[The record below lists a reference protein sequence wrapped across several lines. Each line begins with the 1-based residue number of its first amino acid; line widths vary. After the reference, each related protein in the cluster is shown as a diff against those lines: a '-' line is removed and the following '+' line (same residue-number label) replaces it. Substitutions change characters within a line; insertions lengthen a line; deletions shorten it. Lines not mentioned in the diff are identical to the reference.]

1 MTKVAFC
8 DDELSM
14 LNDIQVLLDEYR
26 VKQNQEIE
34 YTAFRSPLEL
44 LAVIERGIRFD
55 VLFLDVLMP
64 GENGIDTAAEIRHY
78 DSNIKII
85 FLTSSAEFAVQSYA
99 VNAFFYQ
106 LKPIHTESFFRVMD
120 SVLDEYRVKQN
131 REVEYTAFRSP
142 FELLAV
148 IERGIRFD
156 VLLLD
161 VLMPGEN
168 GIDTAAEIRHYD
180 SNAKIIFLTSSAE
193 FAVQSYAVNAFFY
206 QLKPV
211 HTESFFRV
219 MDSVLEECEKEHT
232 SSLILRCKSG
242 ITRVELK
249 TLEYCEVIHRT
260 LFLHLTSGKILESTG
275 SLDELCSQLKSYRNF
290 LRPHRSYLINLEY
303 VQKLSARAIT
313 MSCLTEIPIPRG
325 KYNEVKN
332 TFLEYSFNNRRVI
345 L

>member
-1 MTKVAFC
+1 MTKVALC

-14 LNDIQVLLDEYR
+14 LNELQVLLDGYR
-26 VKQNQEIE
+26 VKQNREIE
-34 YTAFRSPLEL
+34 YTAFRSPL
-44 LAVIERGIRFD
+44 
-55 VLFLDVLMP
+55 
-64 GENGIDTAAEIRHY
+64 
-78 DSNIKII
+78 
-85 FLTSSAEFAVQSYA
+85 
-99 VNAFFYQ
+99 
-106 LKPIHTESFFRVMD
+106 
-120 SVLDEYRVKQN
+120 
-131 REVEYTAFRSP
+131 
-142 FELLAV
+142 ELLAV

-168 GIDTAAEIRHYD
+168 GIDTAAEIRNYD
-180 SNAKIIFLTSSAE
+180 SNVKIIFLTSSAE

-219 MDSVLEECEKEHT
+219 MDSVLDECEKEHT

-242 ITRVELK
+242 ITRVELR

-260 LFLHLTSGKILESTG
+260 LFLHLTSGKVLESTG
-275 SLDELCSQLKSYRNF
+275 SLDELCGQLKPYRNF
-290 LRPHRSYLINLEY
+290 LRPHRSYLINLEH
-303 VQKLSARAIT
+303 VQNLSARAIT
-313 MSCLTEIPIPRG
+313 MSCLTEIPIPRA

-332 TFLEYSFNNRRVI
+332 TFVEYSFHDRQVI